1 MNKKLAEIIKIYATK
16 SDKDLERYL
25 SGMTKNNLIEVLV
38 SLITMYINDKNS
50 STLREFITVTV
61 AGYQHTEGKIGYDG
75 YKQSVHGESLMCEA
89 KPKNVISGWKWKL
102 NGGGNFTD
110 YTHERLERDIKEN
123 LHMLVS
129 GFVDGKLIYIL
140 EFPFKCNSFVS
151 KLKKQLDRRFPDGDI
166 PGQFLRSANFNYKD
180 YIGCK
185 DLKVVYHLP
194 EADLVKYKDNIVKG
208 FYKFLMEV
216 ASND

>member
-25 SGMTKNNLIEVLV
+25 
-38 SLITMYINDKNS
+38 
-50 STLREFITVTV
+50 
-61 AGYQHTEGKIGYDG
+61 
-75 YKQSVHGESLMCEA
+75 
-89 KPKNVISGWKWKL
+89 
-102 NGGGNFTD
+102 
-110 YTHERLERDIKEN
+110 
-123 LHMLVS
+123 
-129 GFVDGKLIYIL
+129 
-140 EFPFKCNSFVS
+140 PFKCNSFVS
-151 KLKKQLDRRFPDGDI
+151 KLKKHLDRRFPDGYI
-166 PGQFLRSANFNYKD
+166 PGQFLRSANFD